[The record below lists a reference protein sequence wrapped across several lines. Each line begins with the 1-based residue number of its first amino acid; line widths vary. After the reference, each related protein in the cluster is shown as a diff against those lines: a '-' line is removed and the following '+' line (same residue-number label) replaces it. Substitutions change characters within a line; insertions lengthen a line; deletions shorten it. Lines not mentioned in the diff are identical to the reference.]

1 MDEGL
6 QFSGVVRVSLAEQVY
21 LRKHLENTWE
31 ADTQEQRSFDVKI
44 MSRAMEGFGAEEKSE
59 KTDILDADLK
69 TE

>member
-31 ADTQEQRSFDVKI
+31 ADTQEERSFDVKI
-44 MSRAMEGFGAEEKSE
+44 MSRTWKGLGRGE
-59 KTDILDADLK
+59 I
-69 TE
+69 